1 MAGGAF
7 FDAFDPT
14 QDSGS
19 QEYPKKWNEKKISP
33 ELVQIDYVLI
43 SRLADFR
50 TVHMQTKNVFL
61 VYIFRPRARL
71 VPRTGAGRSHQNGA
85 AGPIFRFEGVYPA
98 NA

>member
-1 MAGGAF
+1 MGRPF
-7 FDAFDPT
+7 FASILPRI
-14 QDSGS
+14 
-19 QEYPKKWNEKKISP
+19 QEAQNIPKTGVRKKTSP
-33 ELVQIDYVLI
+33 ELVQIHYVFI

-50 TVHMQTKNVFL
+50 TVHTQTKNVFL